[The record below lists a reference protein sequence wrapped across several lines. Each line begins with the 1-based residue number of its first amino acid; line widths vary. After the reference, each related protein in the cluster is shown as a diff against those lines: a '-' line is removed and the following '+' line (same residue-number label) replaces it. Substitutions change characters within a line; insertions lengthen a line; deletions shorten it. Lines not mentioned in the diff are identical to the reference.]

1 MNVPLTAA
9 PGPESV
15 PGGEYSA
22 LSLAVAV
29 AVLVPVCFWVYN
41 DARMRYNNRTAPALW
56 AVSVF
61 AALIV
66 FLPLY
71 FVLRPRRRPQG
82 PDR

>member
-9 PGPESV
+9 PGPGSA

-29 AVLVPVCFWVYN
+29 AVLTPVCFWVYN
-41 DARMRYNNRTAPALW
+41 DARMRYNSRTAPALW
-56 AVSVF
+56 AGGVF

-71 FVLRPRRRPQG
+71 FLFRPHRRPRG
-82 PDR
+82 TDR

>member
-9 PGPESV
+9 A
-15 PGGEYSA
+15 GGATTGSEYST

-29 AVLVPVCFWVYN
+29 AVLVPVCLWVYN
-41 DARMRYNNRTAPALW
+41 DARMRYNNRASPLFW
-56 AVSVF
+56 AMSVF

-71 FVLRPRRRPQG
+71 FMLRPRRRPPGADQ
-82 PDR
+82 